1 MNNFLMK
8 FHLDCMNI
16 HSIQNT
22 GSNFVQSDSIG
33 FWVVR
38 SVFLCYTSHM
48 KVIRNLEISAGEFFG
63 VVLEELAAEIKSLSG
78 AECTAADLHAGY
90 VYIHNPDDVATKV
103 VFEIVEY
110 QEEKLYKAVRTAAEG
125 DLTMIYDVVPNDKGI
140 TVSFTYENTTPAGKA
155 KKGLFGA
162 FSQIIFLSRM
172 TDKLYDIQR
181 TIINR
186 REGFTEWKS
195 GTPLFPNI
203 RKSL

>member
-1 MNNFLMK
+1 MISMIFEFL
-8 FHLDCMNI
+8 LYIVC
-16 HSIQNT
+16 
-22 GSNFVQSDSIG
+22 
-33 FWVVR
+33 
-38 SVFLCYTSHM
+38 FLCYTAPM
-48 KVIRNLEISAGEFFG
+48 KVIRNLEISASEFFG
-63 VVLEELAAEIKSLSG
+63 VVLDELAAEIRSLSG
-78 AECTAADLHAGY
+78 TECTAADLHEGY
-90 VYIHNPDDVATKV
+90 TYIHNPDDVSTKV

-125 DLTMIYDVVPNDKGI
+125 DLTIIYEVVPCDNGI

-186 REGFTEWKS
+186 KEGFTEWKS
-195 GTPLFPNI
+195 GSPLFPNI
-203 RKSL
+203 RKSK

>member
-1 MNNFLMK
+1 MN
-8 FHLDCMNI
+8 
-16 HSIQNT
+16 
-22 GSNFVQSDSIG
+22 
-33 FWVVR
+33 
-38 SVFLCYTSHM
+38 
-48 KVIRNLEISAGEFFG
+48 VIRDLEISASEFFS

-78 AECTAADLHAGY
+78 NECTAADLHEGY
-90 VYIHNPDDVATKV
+90 TYIHNPADPVTKV

-110 QEEKLYKAVRTAAEG
+110 QEDKLYKAVRTAAEG
-125 DLTMIYDVVPNDKGI
+125 SLTIIYDVTPNEKGI
-140 TVSFTYENTTPAGKA
+140 TVSFTYENTTPAGRP

-172 TDKLYDIQR
+172 TDKLFDIQR

-203 RKSL
+203 RKSI

>member
-1 MNNFLMK
+1 
-8 FHLDCMNI
+8 MNI
-16 HSIQNT
+16 HCVQNHVN
-22 GSNFVQSDSIG
+22 SFVNNVNFR
-33 FWVVR
+33 FWVVPG
-38 SVFLCYTSHM
+38 VYLCYTAPM
-48 KVIRNLEISAGEFFG
+48 KVIRNLEISASEFFS
-63 VVLEELAAEIKSLSG
+63 VVLEQLAEEIKSLSG
-78 AECTAADLHAGY
+78 IQCTAADLHEGY

-110 QEEKLYKAVRTAAEG
+110 QEDRLYKAVRTAAEG
-125 DLTMIYDVVPNDKGI
+125 DLTVIYDVVPTDTGI
-140 TVSFTYENTTPAGKA
+140 TVSFTYENTTPAGQP

-172 TDKLYDIQR
+172 TDKLFDIQR

-195 GTPLFPNI
+195 PTPLFPNI

>member
-1 MNNFLMK
+1 MI
-8 FHLDCMNI
+8 CRINI
-16 HSIQNT
+16 HTAQT
-22 GSNFVQSDSIG
+22 KTKNFGGYVDFR
-33 FWVVR
+33 FWLVPR
-38 SVFLCYTSHM
+38 AFLWYTAPM
-48 KVIRNLEISAGEFFG
+48 KVIRNLEISASEFFG

-78 AECTAADLHAGY
+78 EECSAADLHEGY
-90 VYIHNPDDVATKV
+90 IYVHNPDDVATKV

-155 KKGLFGA
+155 KKGLFGT

-172 TDKLYDIQR
+172 TDKLFDIQR

-186 REGFTEWKS
+186 KEGFTEWKS
-195 GTPLFPNI
+195 GSPLFPNI
-203 RKSL
+203 RKSI